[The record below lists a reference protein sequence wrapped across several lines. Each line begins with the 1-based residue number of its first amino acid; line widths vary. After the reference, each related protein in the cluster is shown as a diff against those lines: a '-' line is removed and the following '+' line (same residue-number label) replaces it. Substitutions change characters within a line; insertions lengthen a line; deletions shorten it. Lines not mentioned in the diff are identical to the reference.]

1 MILVLNWDDSL
12 MVGRK
17 SPPSVDAC
25 LSIVGLGDIGYMV
38 VFVILG
44 KEDSVCRAATCGD
57 RIRCLL
63 VLSRSSAVSK
73 LRLMR
78 VSGDDSD
85 GN

>member
-1 MILVLNWDDSL
+1 VDD
-12 MVGRK
+12 
-17 SPPSVDAC
+17 C

-38 VFVILG
+38 FFVILG
-44 KEDSVCRAATCGD
+44 KEDSVCSAATCGD

-63 VLSRSSAVSK
+63 VLSRSSAVFK
-73 LRLMR
+73 LMLMR